1 MPTLHPITAERIDAT
16 PSELVLHVRGEILR
30 LPWDRCSPRLA
41 KASTSQRLDAALSPG
56 GYGIHWPGLD
66 EDLSV
71 QGLVR
76 LAQAG

>member
-1 MPTLHPITAERIDAT
+1 MQSTHPITAERIEMT
-16 PSELVLHVRGEILR
+16 PSELVLHVQGAVLR
-30 LPWDRCSPRLA
+30 LPWDRCSPCLA
-41 KASTSQRLDAALSPG
+41 KASTPQRMDAKLSPG

-76 LAQAG
+76 LAKVG